1 MIITSET
8 NRYMD
13 DSIQNHTLPHNQS
26 LNESP
31 LGFSPLIREQSVC
44 LKTEGSKA
52 RWIRARN
59 SLAGGVSSGLRRSAR
74 PYPLY
79 FHRGF
84 AATICDV
91 DGNSYLDY
99 TLAWGPNIL
108 GHAPYEI
115 VHAITEGVKNG
126 LTFGA
131 QHDLEYEVSES
142 LTKVIPCADQ
152 VCYANSGTEI
162 VQLAL
167 RLARAATGRI
177 KFLKFEGHYH
187 GWEDTVLVSYHP
199 TLEQIEA
206 SAGAPIGEGRGQL
219 TPQTVVIAQWNNFAS
234 VEAAFAA
241 HPGAIS
247 AILCEP
253 LMCNNGCIPPEPG
266 FLEFL
271 REISRKQGALLIFDE
286 VITGFR
292 LSLAGAQGFY
302 GVIPDLATYAK
313 AIGGGTALSVLAGK
327 QQFMDLIAD
336 GQVVHAGTLNGN
348 LIALSAAK
356 AVLEVLSRNHTALY
370 ADLYRRGSVLRT
382 GLTKILRSCGYHVIT
397 SGEGP
402 AFCLSFLDK
411 QPRNYRDLFPANK
424 QLYSDFSLALLDEG
438 VLALPDGRWYIST
451 AHTDA
456 DIEATL
462 VAVQRAAC

>member
-1 MIITSET
+1 M
-8 NRYMD
+8 
-13 DSIQNHTLPHNQS
+13 
-26 LNESP
+26 
-31 LGFSPLIREQSVC
+31 
-44 LKTEGSKA
+44 
-52 RWIRARN
+52 
-59 SLAGGVSSGLRRSAR
+59 
-74 PYPLY
+74 
-79 FHRGF
+79 
-84 AATICDV
+84 
-91 DGNSYLDY
+91 
-99 TLAWGPNIL
+99 
-108 GHAPYEI
+108 
-115 VHAITEGVKNG
+115 KNG

-142 LTKVIPCADQ
+142 LTKIIPCADQ
-152 VCYANSGTEI
+152 ICFANSGTEI

-167 RLARAATGRI
+167 RLARAATGRT

-187 GWEDTVLVSYHP
+187 GWDDTVLVSYHP

-206 SAGAPIGEGRGQL
+206 SAGAPIGEGKGQL
-219 TPQTVVIAQWNNFAS
+219 APQTAVIAQWNNFGS

-253 LMCNNGCIPPEPG
+253 LMCNNGCIPPESG

-313 AIGGGTALSVLAGK
+313 AIGGGTALSVLSGK

-336 GQVVHAGTLNGN
+336 GQVIHAGTLNGN
-348 LIALSAAK
+348 VIALSAAK
-356 AVLEVLSRNHTALY
+356 AVLKVLSQNHTALY
-370 ADLYRRGSVLRT
+370 LDLHRRGSALRA
-382 GLTKILRSCGYHVIT
+382 GLTKILTSCGYHIIT

-402 AFCLSFLDK
+402 VFCLSFLEK
-411 QPRNYRDLFPANK
+411 EPRNYRDLFAADA
-424 QLYSDFSLALLDEG
+424 QLYRDFSLALLDEG

-462 VAVQRAAC
+462 AAAQRAAGSANL